1 MALGLLGGIGGDASA
16 KRAKHKDK
24 PSASSKSC
32 TGKGK
37 HRKCRRRQ
45 SAFSGHGVAKSAL
58 RTDPLERPSGDVWI
72 YAENLAE
79 EVKTNIYKP
88 DGTFDD
94 AALAQLD
101 NLFRCKRTNEVRA
114 VDPHVYETLSRIQ
127 DHFTGKRAVLISGF
141 RFAER
146 DSSRHFHASAMD
158 IRIPDIGLNDLYAYA
173 QSLDAGG
180 MGMGIYPNSQFIHV
194 DYRAPGEPSY
204 RWTDYSG
211 GSGGGHHKAKHKDK
225 ARIAKAKRPTS

>member
-1 MALGLLGGIGGDASA
+1 MALGLVGVVHGDAAA
-16 KRAKHKDK
+16 KRAQQHAKHEATKA
-24 PSASSKSC
+24 PRC
-32 TGKGK
+32 GKGTK
-37 HRKCRRRQ
+37 RKCHKHQ

-58 RTDPLERPSGDVWI
+58 RTEPLTRPSGDVWI

-114 VDPHVYETLSRIQ
+114 VDPHVYEMLSRIQ
-127 DHFTGKRAVLISGF
+127 DNFTGKRAVLISGF

-158 IRIPDIGLNDLYAYA
+158 IRIQDVGLNDLYNFA
-173 QSLDAGG
+173 QSLDMGG

-211 GSGGGHHKAKHKDK
+211 HSPTRHKHRPEAKS
-225 ARIAKAKRPTS
+225 RIAKAKRPTS